1 MNMEFFNILMEIN
14 IKFIHINFKGD
25 FKNDLKDGYGEYIW
39 KDGDKY
45 EV

>member
-1 MNMEFFNILMEIN
+1 MDMEFFNILMEIN
-14 IKFIHINFKGD
+14 IKFIQIKFQGE
-25 FKNDLKDGYGEYIW
+25 FKNDMKDVYGEYNW